1 MTLLALLATSYF
13 MLRKRQQTS
22 SQGLENQLKT
32 ALNNVKQSEENIVK
46 SDTQLA
52 DKLLEVVERL
62 KENTQVMNFT
72 KSQQMNQL
80 SQSAVNNE
88 LDHMVSSQIGR

>member
-1 MTLLALLATSYF
+1 M
-13 MLRKRQQTS
+13 
-22 SQGLENQLKT
+22 ENQLKV

-72 KSQQMNQL
+72 KSQQIDQL
-80 SQSAVNNE
+80 SQSAI
-88 LDHMVSSQIGR
+88 Q